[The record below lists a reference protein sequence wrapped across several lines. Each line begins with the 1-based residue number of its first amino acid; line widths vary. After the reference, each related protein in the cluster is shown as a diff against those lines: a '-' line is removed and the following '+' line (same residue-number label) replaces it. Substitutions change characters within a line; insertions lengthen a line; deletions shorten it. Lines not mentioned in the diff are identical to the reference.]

1 VILNSRRSPIWSE
14 FNGFDKITTH
24 FFSVRTEDD
33 FSALRVI
40 REDELSPFSYALLF
54 ALIFCLPH
62 RWPRHSPATRR
73 TTPGPNSLR
82 ALRPKA
88 HIFLTSQ
95 LLTFSLFC
103 LQPQTY
109 IREANVR
116 VGLRLTI
123 PYFKSL
129 FVAQKDTPVPAGH
142 HFIHG
147 FQMVLTRKSDL
158 PGTLTY

>member
-1 VILNSRRSPIWSE
+1 MASGSQSLQLGEAGGRIPFILCFTLCSLNLVPC
-14 FNGFDKITTH
+14 T
-24 FFSVRTEDD
+24 
-33 FSALRVI
+33 
-40 REDELSPFSYALLF
+40 LSLLF
-54 ALIFCLPH
+54 FCLQPLT
-62 RWPRHSPATRR
+62 S
-73 TTPGPNSLR
+73 SLQ
-82 ALRPKA
+82 RPKA

-116 VGLRLTI
+116 VGLWLTI
-123 PYFKSL
+123 SYFKSL
-129 FVAQKDTPVPAGH
+129 FIAQKGTPVPAGH

-147 FQMVLTRKSDL
+147 FQMVLTRKGDL